1 MKGFKSLYFKL
12 NSLYILNQKK
22 LPQKLTY
29 IKCKSVRDVYS
40 AIKNMYVRGAPAIGV
55 AAGFGVYLGI
65 KDEKKCVYKKAKESI
80 ELLRKSRPT
89 ARNLFW
95 VLERIEKVLEEKK
108 SFSPEALKKEILKEA
123 KVIYEWERK
132 VSYLIGENGSRL
144 IKKGDRI
151 LTICNAGALAT
162 VDWGTALSVIYIASK
177 KKKEPKVYALETR
190 PLLQGAR
197 LTCWEL
203 KREGIDTV
211 LVCDS
216 TAAKLMAENKIDKII
231 VGADRITLN
240 GDTANKIG
248 TLNLAILAK
257 YFGIPFYVA
266 APFSTFDFSLKEGAQ
281 ISIEE
286 RNKKEVL
293 FINNKPIAPLDVK
306 VYNPVFDV
314 TPHSLI
320 TAFIT
325 EKGIIE
331 KPFRKNII
339 KILKDVK
346 N

>member
-1 MKGFKSLYFKL
+1 MKGFKTLYFK
-12 NSLYILNQKK
+12 SGFLYILDQKK
-22 LPQKLTY
+22 LPQKLSY
-29 IKCKSVRDVYS
+29 IKCKTVKDVFR
-40 AIKNMYVRGAPAIGV
+40 AIKNMHVRGAPAIGV

-65 KDEKKCVYKKAKESI
+65 KNEKKYIYKKAKQSI
-80 ELLRKSRPT
+80 ELLKKSRPT

-95 VLERIEKVLEEKK
+95 VLERMEKILEENKTIALN
-108 SFSPEALKKEILKEA
+108 ALKKKILKEA
-123 KVIYEWERK
+123 KTIYEWEKK
-132 VSYLIGENGSRL
+132 VAYQIGKEGAKL

-177 KKKEPKVYALETR
+177 NKKNIKVYALETR

-203 KREGIDTV
+203 KREGVNTI
-211 LVCDS
+211 LICDNA
-216 TAAKLMAENKIDKII
+216 AAKLMAEGKIDKII

-257 YFGIPFYVA
+257 YFNIPFYVA
-266 APFSTFDFSLKEGAQ
+266 APTSTFDLSLETGSQ
-281 ISIEE
+281 IPIEE
-286 RNKKEVL
+286 RDKKEVL

-306 VYNPVFDV
+306 VYNPAFDV
-314 TPHSLI
+314 TPHTLI

-325 EKGIIE
+325 ERGIIQR
-331 KPFRKNII
+331 PFRRN
-339 KILKDVK
+339 ILKTFK
-346 N
+346 ER